1 MNKKVFAEKKSWI
14 NMKGGAVS
22 VAPGVQRPPASQTQR
37 EHCRPEVY
45 FVLKTKK
52 QEGPMGKT
60 WIAFFLPSFYGLSPW
75 F

>member
-52 QEGPMGKT
+52 QE
-60 WIAFFLPSFYGLSPW
+60 
-75 F
+75 